1 MGKAMENKAD
11 KHTGQAPGNTAGGA
25 GGKGGKKRWLV
36 VAGIVVV
43 LLLVGLPLLRLAGK
57 SKPDAQSAG
66 EQALP
71 VEVVQ
76 AKVMP
81 LGEAVSIAGTVAP
94 FKEVAVIPKTP
105 GRVAAVPVNVGQK
118 VQAGQVLVELD
129 KVDMEIALQQQEA
142 ALANAVA
149 NQLQAQTNYDNAV
162 ANYNRMQKL
171 FAEGAISQSQLE
183 QARAQLSAA
192 TSAKNSIAAQIRQ
205 MQAAVASMRQK
216 LADTTLTA
224 PISGVVS
231 KVNVEPG
238 EMASQSMPAVVVI
251 QEQPLLVKAN
261 LPENVVG
268 GVQINQPVD
277 VFVSATNKTYR
288 GQVYTLAPQA
298 DAVTKAYPVEVK
310 LEQVTDVKPGMAA
323 ELRVST
329 RQLANAL
336 AVPADAVLEQDG
348 GSVLFVVEN
357 NVARQR
363 KVKVGL
369 AGSGLIQIVSGLKE
383 GETVVVK
390 GNRLLVDGA
399 RVKVEGHYQ
408 QPAPGGGGSS

>member
-1 MGKAMENKAD
+1 MENKAD
-11 KHTGQAPGNTAGGA
+11 KNTSPVPENSAGRAGGRS
-25 GGKGGKKRWLV
+25 GKKRWLIG
-36 VAGIVVV
+36 AGILVL
-43 LLLVGLPLLRLAGK
+43 LLLVGLPLLRMSGK
-57 SKPDAQSAG
+57 SKPGGSESV

-71 VEVVQ
+71 VEVAE

-105 GRVAAVPVNVGQK
+105 GRVAAVPVSVGQK

-162 ANYNRMQKL
+162 ANFDRMQKL
-171 FAEGAISQSQLE
+171 YAEGAISQSQLE
-183 QARAQLSAA
+183 QAKAQLSAA

-216 LADTTLTA
+216 LADTTVTS

-238 EMASQSMPAVVVI
+238 EMASQQAPVVVVI

-268 GVQINQPVD
+268 GVQINQSVD
-277 VFVSATNKTYR
+277 VFVSATNKTYQ

-298 DAVTKAYPVEVK
+298 DAVSKAYPVEVK
-310 LEQVTDVKPGMAA
+310 LEQAEDVKPGMAA
-323 ELRVST
+323 ELRIST

-348 GSVLFVVEN
+348 TSVLFVVEN

-363 KVKVGL
+363 KVKIGL
-369 AGSGLIQIVSGLKE
+369 VGSGYMQVVSGLKE

-399 RVKVEGHYQ
+399 RVKIEGHYQ
-408 QPAPGGGGSS
+408 QPASGGGGRD